1 MHYLPLPGRKV
12 KTCQMPYARMTF
24 IGGSMNYKPS
34 TLKDHEN
41 IEMCKR
47 VVREKKNLK
56 MRVNPVYK

>member
-1 MHYLPLPGRKV
+1 
-12 KTCQMPYARMTF
+12 MPYARMTF

-34 TLKDHEN
+34 ALKDHEN
-41 IEMCKR
+41 TEMYKR